1 MMFVDYLPWD
11 EQQVESCLIGE
22 YDWEVSKSTNTTW
35 RIGDGTA
42 AFYNYIYYTVAG
54 FTEFDTFRSNQIRN
68 GAMSREEAMRKVSIE
83 NRPDFQSLLWY
94 FDTVN
99 VDFKL
104 IVSAINGIRKLYR
117 KRT

>member
-11 EQQVESCLIGE
+11 EQEVESCLIGE
-22 YDWEVSKSTNTTW
+22 YGWEVSKSTNTTW

-99 VDFKL
+99 VDFRL
-104 IVSAINGIRKLYR
+104 IVSAINGIQKLYR
-117 KRT
+117 QRT